1 MLIVLSPAKT
11 LDFSP
16 AEVSNFSQ
24 PRLTQQSKKLVNVLK
39 KKSSPDLQKLMKV
52 SEKIANL
59 NVERFNDF
67 TLPFT
72 TENAK
77 PSMLAFKGDVY
88 TGLEAETFSE
98 KETEFAQKHLR
109 ILSGL
114 YGLLKPMDLMQAYRL
129 EMGTRLVNGKF
140 KNLYEFW
147 DERITELVNEDLV
160 ESGSDILLNLASKEY
175 FKAIKPKALKGR
187 ILNIDFKENRDG
199 KLKVIAF
206 NAKKARG
213 RMSHLII
220 KEGITN
226 PEALKELVVNDYI
239 FNADHSDENNFSFL
253 KEG

>member
-16 AEVSNFSQ
+16 AENSKFSR
-24 PRLTQQSKKLVNVLK
+24 PRLINQSKKLVRILK
-39 KKSSPDLQKLMKV
+39 KKSSSDLQKLMSV

-59 NVERFNDF
+59 NVERFQSF
-67 TLPFT
+67 SFPFT
-72 TENAK
+72 PENAK
-77 PSMLAFKGDVY
+77 PSIFAFKGDVY
-88 TGLEAETFSE
+88 TGLEAETFSK
-98 KETEFAQKHLR
+98 KEVEFAQTHLR

-114 YGLLKPMDLMQAYRL
+114 YGLLKPLDLMQAYRL
-129 EMGTRLVNGKF
+129 EMGTKLVNGDL

-147 DERITELVNEDLV
+147 DKRITDLINEDLK

-175 FKAIKPKALKGR
+175 FKAIKSKALKGR

-199 KLKVIAF
+199 KLKIIAF

-220 KEGITN
+220 KEGITK

-239 FNADHSDENNFSFL
+239 FSAGHSDENNFVFV
-253 KEG
+253 KD